1 MIDKLELNSKAQEL
15 RIKLGEDPNS
25 PIDIFKM
32 VTQIDKLTIVQYP
45 LGQNIS
51 GICIKDSE
59 IKLLFSHSQAT

>member
-32 VTQIDKLTIVQYP
+32 VKSY
-45 LGQNIS
+45 
-51 GICIKDSE
+51 
-59 IKLLFSHSQAT
+59 